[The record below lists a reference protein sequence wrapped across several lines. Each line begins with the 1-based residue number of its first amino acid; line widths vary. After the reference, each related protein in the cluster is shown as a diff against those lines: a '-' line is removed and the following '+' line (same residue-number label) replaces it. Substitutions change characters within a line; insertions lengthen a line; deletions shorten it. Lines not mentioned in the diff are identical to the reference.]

1 MKATEMW
8 VCAQCHNVFNGDD
21 HWEAGGYCTSC
32 SKKKDTIPT
41 ESKTENWIRY
51 LKELQDREPT
61 YRQRMCP
68 KHNYQKIPKSGMHL
82 GIALW
87 RCIHCEAVV
96 QAV

>member
-1 MKATEMW
+1 MKATDMW
-8 VCAQCHNVFNGDD
+8 VCSQCHNVFHGDD
-21 HWEAGGYCTSC
+21 HWEAGGCCTSC
-32 SKKKDTIPT
+32 SKKKDVVPT

-68 KHNYQKIPKSGMHL
+68 KHSYQKIPKSGLHL

-96 QAV
+96 QAS